1 MKKLTNVVYAILF
14 GFIIFNFFIKNSA
27 EADVK
32 RSYESYLS
40 GEAVFI
46 DVREENEVRDGMIK
60 GAIWIPL
67 SKISSNKEKEIIK
80 IKEIATDKK
89 IFVYCRSGSR
99 SGRVQEYLKEA
110 GVKSI
115 NMGGYSGL
123 VSENLPTQ
131 IGPK

>member
-1 MKKLTNVVYAILF
+1 MKKMTNVVYVILF

-32 RSYESYLS
+32 KSYESYLS
-40 GEAVFI
+40 DKAVFI
-46 DVREENEVRDGMIK
+46 DVREENEVQDGMIK

-67 SKISSNKEKEIIK
+67 SKISSNQEKEIIK
-80 IKEIATDKK
+80 IKELTKDKK
-89 IFVYCRSGSR
+89 VFVYCRSGSR
-99 SGRVQEYLKEA
+99 SGRVQEYLKQA
-110 GVKSI
+110 GVEAI